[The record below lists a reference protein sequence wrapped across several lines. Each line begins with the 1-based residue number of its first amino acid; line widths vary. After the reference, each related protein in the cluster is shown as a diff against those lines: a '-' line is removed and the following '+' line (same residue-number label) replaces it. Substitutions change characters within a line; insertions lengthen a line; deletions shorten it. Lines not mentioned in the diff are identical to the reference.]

1 MGMQKEKQNL
11 LSQVEVQKKQI
22 IQEKGKAKE
31 LSATQRENIQLAKD
45 NESYKEKIKDNTD
58 TILQQ
63 KEQLQRRANAIDQYK
78 KAIARIKDKDA
89 LVGKQV
95 TVIATDGKGGG
106 GDGGGNA
113 RYGTRL
119 VNTEVEYSDLL
130 EQTVQ
135 SLRRRVTELTMTK
148 KLTNC
153 QLNLKP
159 LHVSLLRAQMIEKLQ
174 KELEEKSRKKKKE
187 GEKEEKE
194 EKCGGGRSWR

>member
-1 MGMQKEKQNL
+1 MG
-11 LSQVEVQKKQI
+11 SQVEVQKKQI

-113 RYGTRL
+113 RYGTR
-119 VNTEVEYSDLL
+119 
-130 EQTVQ
+130 
-135 SLRRRVTELTMTK
+135 
-148 KLTNC
+148 
-153 QLNLKP
+153 
-159 LHVSLLRAQMIEKLQ
+159 
-174 KELEEKSRKKKKE
+174 
-187 GEKEEKE
+187 
-194 EKCGGGRSWR
+194 